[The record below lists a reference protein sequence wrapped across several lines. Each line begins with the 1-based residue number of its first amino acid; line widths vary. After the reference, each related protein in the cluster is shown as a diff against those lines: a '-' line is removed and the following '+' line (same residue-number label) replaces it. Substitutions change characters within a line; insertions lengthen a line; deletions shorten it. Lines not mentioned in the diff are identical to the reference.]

1 MKILILDDD
10 PFVLKLLSM
19 QLRARER
26 DGDAPFE
33 TLACERSADAL
44 ALAAEH
50 RRSIAL
56 IFCDLQMPE
65 MDGIQVVRHLV
76 RIGYKG
82 ALVLISG
89 EDRRTLLAAEG
100 MARAHGLRVLGA
112 LEKPIAP
119 GQLDAIFG
127 QISSGPPAPGS
138 TSRTYLPT
146 EIEAAIRNR
155 ELINHYQ
162 PKVEI
167 ATGKV
172 VGVEA
177 LVRWQHPRDGLVMP
191 YQFIPIA
198 ERHGLINRLTDAVL
212 TLAFEHAAQWSRD
225 GHPLGVA
232 VNVAMSNLVELD
244 FPDVLAQ
251 FSQHFGVPLENISL
265 EITEGQLMTE
275 PRSQLDVLTRL
286 RLKRTRLSIDDFG
299 IGYSGMAQ
307 LRDLPFDELK
317 VDRSFVH
324 GASDD
329 PSLRAILDA
338 SLGLARQLGM
348 QSVGE
353 GVENLAD
360 WICLRDAGC
369 HLAQGYFIARP
380 MPADQVAGWIKD
392 WSTRYAALA
401 GATEATV

>member
-10 PFVLKLLSM
+10 PFILKLLAM

-26 DGDAPFE
+26 DGDPPFE

-50 RRSIAL
+50 RRSIGL

-89 EDRRTLLAAEG
+89 EDRRTLLAAERL
-100 MARAHGLRVLGA
+100 ARAHNLRVVGA

-119 GQLDAIFG
+119 GQLDAIFS
-127 QISSGPPAPGS
+127 QMSADPPASGFEN
-138 TSRTYLPT
+138 RTYSPE
-146 EIEAAIRNR
+146 EIEAAIENR

-167 ATGKV
+167 ATGRV

-191 YQFIPIA
+191 YRFLPIV

-212 TLAFEHAAQWSRD
+212 TLAFEHSAQWSRA
-225 GHPLGVA
+225 GHQLDVA
-232 VNVAMSNLVELD
+232 VNVAMSSLVELD

-251 FSQHFGVPLENISL
+251 FSQHFGVPLEHISL

-286 RLKRTRLSIDDFG
+286 RLKRARLSIDDFG
-299 IGYSGMAQ
+299 IGYSCMAQ
-307 LRDLPFDELK
+307 LRDLPFDQLK

-324 GASDD
+324 GASGD

-338 SLGLARQLGM
+338 SLGLARQLEM

-360 WICLRDAGC
+360 WTCLREAGC
-369 HLAQGYFIARP
+369 DLAQGYFIARP
-380 MPADQVAGWIKD
+380 MPADQVVGWVAGW
-392 WSTRYAALA
+392 SARYAGLI
-401 GATEATV
+401 GADEATV

>member
-10 PFVLKLLSM
+10 PFVLKLLCM

-26 DGDAPFE
+26 DGHAPFE
-33 TLACERSADAL
+33 TLACERSAEAL

-50 RRSIAL
+50 RRSIGL
-56 IFCDLQMPE
+56 IFCDLQMPD

-89 EDRRTLLAAEG
+89 EDRRTLLAAER

-119 GQLDAIFG
+119 GQLDAIFNQMAAG
-127 QISSGPPAPGS
+127 APASGAE
-138 TSRTYLPT
+138 SRVYLPAD
-146 EIEAAIRNR
+146 IEVAIQNR
-155 ELINHYQ
+155 ELINYYQ

-198 ERHGLINRLTDAVL
+198 EQHGLINRLTDAVL
-212 TLAFEHAAQWSRD
+212 TLAFEHAAQWSRS
-225 GHPLGVA
+225 GHQLAVA
-232 VNVAMSNLVELD
+232 VNVAMSNLVELE

-251 FSQHFGVPLENISL
+251 FSQHFGVPSESISL

-299 IGYSGMAQ
+299 IGYSSMAQ

-324 GASDD
+324 GASED

-360 WICLRDAGC
+360 WTCLREAGC
-369 HLAQGYFIARP
+369 DFAQGYFIARP
-380 MPADQVAGWIKD
+380 MPADRVLDWIEGW
-392 WSTRYAALA
+392 SAQYAALA
-401 GATEATV
+401 GATEAAV